1 MQSKSTPV
9 IYAVELTK
17 SYGDSLGI
25 SLDGKE
31 PKITFGHWTI
41 FDSLSLSLSLSLSG
55 SEHPGQPIVISKIRE
70 GGVAHRLVGVVIIRD
85 NSAFFQLEP
94 EQSKLV
100 IG

>member
-1 MQSKSTPV
+1 MVKS
-9 IYAVELTK
+9 LK
-17 SYGDSLGI
+17 LH
-25 SLDGKE
+25 LDIGQFL
-31 PKITFGHWTI
+31 I
-41 FDSLSLSLSLSLSG
+41 LSLSLSG

-85 NSAFFQLEP
+85 DSTSFQLEP

>member
-1 MQSKSTPV
+1 MPSKQMQSKSTPV

-41 FDSLSLSLSLSLSG
+41 FDSLSLSLSG

-85 NSAFFQLEP
+85 DSVFFN
-94 EQSKLV
+94 
-100 IG
+100 

>member
-1 MQSKSTPV
+1 MPSKQMQSKSTPV

-41 FDSLSLSLSLSLSG
+41 FDSLSLSLSQVRSIQVNLSLFQK
-55 SEHPGQPIVISKIRE
+55 SERE
-70 GGVAHRLVGVVIIRD
+70 VWHTGWWVWSLYVMTPPLF
-85 NSAFFQLEP
+85 N
-94 EQSKLV
+94 
-100 IG
+100 